1 MVVCGKTRRDPLC
14 PVCIFTSLDVP
25 SSALPLH
32 TSLQAVAVRIH
43 STSLITVCC
52 LYLPPNTVIHQHD
65 LNNLVDQLPVPFVIL
80 GDFNGHNTLWGSA
93 KTNPRGRQIEQVL
106 SDHCLCLLNHEE
118 PTYFHE
124 PTRSFHTLDLAICSP
139 SLLPH
144 LNLSIEKDLY
154 NSDHFLVIL
163 SHDYDTG
170 GKTFPPTY
178 SYGRADWALFT
189 QLAVIPDVMVK
200 AKSVDT
206 AVQEVTNVLIAAAH
220 LSIPKS
226 SGHSFQHYKPWWN
239 ADCQTAYKN
248 QRKLWRIFRR
258 YPSTENLLAF
268 KKAKANARRVRR
280 RSQRQSWIRYVSSL
294 TSTTSSKQL
303 WKKVKAA
310 NGIYREF
317 SFPILQTS
325 NSVFSSSV
333 EIANILGET
342 FQSVSSA
349 ASYNSR
355 FLEIKRQAERTPINF
370 SIRSFFPHNYDF
382 TMTELKKALLQAH
395 NTSSGPDGITYTM
408 LRHLSPNSLTNIL
421 FLFNRVWK
429 EHCFPS
435 SWREATMIPILK
447 PGKVATDPL
456 SYRPI
461 ALTSCFCKTFEHMVN
476 TRLVY
481 VLEKEKCISP
491 LQSGFRKGRSTLD
504 NLVFL
509 ESQIRD
515 AFVRRNHF
523 VSLFFDREKAYDRT
537 WRYGILRNMHD
548 FGLRG
553 NLPIFI
559 FNFLAV
565 RYFHV
570 RIGHSSSHKFI
581 QDQGVPQGSVLS
593 VTLFN
598 IHMSSILGHLP
609 PSVRGILY
617 VDDLQVSCQGSDMR
631 LIERQLQTTV
641 NRLVKWCDQNG
652 HTISPSKSS
661 CVHFC
666 RKRNLHPVLS
676 IHIGNIQIPVV
687 SEVRFLGVIFDS
699 KLIFFCMYF
708 TCGRMYGS
716 ARASV
721 LKRLDTVHHSALRI
735 CSGAFRTSPVTS
747 LYVVCHQPPLELR
760 RRQLS
765 ANYFIRAMSV
775 PSHPLKPF
783 SLAIGLTRL
792 YEARSF
798 NIKPFSERAKAVLND
813 AHLNNINIQEN
824 NILAFPPWDIQIF
837 NFSNPFSGFGKTG
850 TAAIIYQQLFS
861 YHRNKFSK
869 YIPVYTD
876 GSKTA
881 GHVGCGVVFNNTIFS
896 FSLHNSM
903 SVFSAELTAILI
915 ALQHILVSNHRHFCV
930 YTDSVSTLES
940 LHFLTERRHP
950 TVIEILIL
958 LRKFERKGF
967 DIIFS
972 GVPGHVGILGNEQT
986 DTAARSMSDHMQRP
1000 VCYQDLKTFTQNYI
1014 HRVWQET
1021 WDQQTL
1027 NKLHS
1032 IHPSTSHWA
1041 AQPVRRHDVRLTRL
1055 RIGHTRFT
1063 HKHLLLGENAPECPS
1078 CKVPYFVYHIL
1089 IDCPV
1094 FNRHRVTFFHSSV
1107 LTLSDLVGETPHQNL
1122 FAFLLKIG
1130 FLHLI

>member
-1 MVVCGKTRRDPLC
+1 METDANPSDTDYVTDDVKDIIRQYHPVCVALQETFLKSCHTTKIRRYGCLRKDTEGPSVSGG
-14 PVCIFTSLDVP
+14 VCIFTSLDVP
-25 SSALPLH
+25 SSALPFH

-52 LYLPPNTVIHQHD
+52 LYLPPNTAIHQHD
-65 LNNLVDQLPVPFVIL
+65 LNNLINQLPAPFIIL
-80 GDFNGHNTLWGSA
+80 GDFNGHSTLW
-93 KTNPRGRQIEQVL
+93 
-106 SDHCLCLLNHEE
+106 E
-118 PTYFHE
+118 P
-124 PTRSFHTLDLAICSP
+124 
-139 SLLPH
+139 
-144 LNLSIEKDLY
+144 Y
-154 NSDHFLVIL
+154 NSDHFPVIL
-163 SHDYDTG
+163 SHDSDPA

-178 SYGRADWALFT
+178 SYRRADWALFT
-189 QLAVIPDVMVK
+189 QLAVITDAMVK
-200 AKSVDT
+200 TESIDT
-206 AVQEVTNVLIAAAH
+206 AVQEVTNVLIAAAD

-226 SGHSFQHYKPWWN
+226 SSHSFKHYKPWWN

-248 QRKLWRIFRR
+248 QRRLWGIFRR
-258 YPSTENLLAF
+258 YPTTENLLAF
-268 KKAKANARRVRR
+268 K
-280 RSQRQSWIRYVSSL
+280 RQ
-294 TSTTSSKQL
+294 KQML
-303 WKKVKAA
+303 
-310 NGIYREF
+310 
-317 SFPILQTS
+317 
-325 NSVFSSSV
+325 
-333 EIANILGET
+333 
-342 FQSVSSA
+342 
-349 ASYNSR
+349 
-355 FLEIKRQAERTPINF
+355 AE
-370 SIRSFFPHNYDF
+370 
-382 TMTELKKALLQAH
+382 
-395 NTSSGPDGITYTM
+395 
-408 LRHLSPNSLTNIL
+408 
-421 FLFNRVWK
+421 VWK

-435 SWREATMIPILK
+435 SWREAIVIPILK

-461 ALTSCFCKTFEHMVN
+461 ALTSCFCKTFERMVN

-491 LQSGFRKGRSTLD
+491 LQSGFRKGRSTHD

-515 AFVRRNHF
+515 AFVRRNHL
-523 VSLFFDREKAYDRT
+523 VSLFFDIEKAYDRT
-537 WRYGILRNMHD
+537 WRYGILRNMYD

-565 RYFHV
+565 RYFNV

-598 IHMSSILGHLP
+598 IHMSNILHQLP
-609 PSVRGILY
+609 PSVRGMLY

-641 NRLVKWCDQNG
+641 NRLVQWCDQNG

-666 RKRNLHPVLS
+666 RNVLS
-676 IHIGNIQIPVV
+676 NTLWGADRVSLLRVYQALILSRLDYGCVV
-687 SEVRFLGVIFDS
+687 
-699 KLIFFCMYF
+699 
-708 TCGRMYGS
+708 YGS

-721 LKRLDTVHHSALRI
+721 LKRLDTVYHSALRI
-735 CSGAFRTSPVTS
+735 CSGAFKTSPVTS

-760 RRQLS
+760 RRQLC

-783 SLAIGLTRL
+783 ALAIGLNRL

-813 AHLNNINIQEN
+813 AHLNHINIQEN
-824 NILAFPPWDIQIF
+824 NIFAFPPWDIQIF
-837 NFSNPFSGFGKTG
+837 NYHNPFSGYDKAD
-850 TAAIIYQQLFS
+850 TAAVIYQQLF
-861 YHRNKFSK
+861 YFHRNRYSK

-881 GHVGCGVVFNNTIFS
+881 AHVGCGVIFNNTILS
-896 FSLHNSM
+896 FSLHHSM
-903 SVFSAELTAILI
+903 SVFSAELTAILV
-915 ALQHILVSNHRHFCV
+915 ALQHIIVSNHRHFCV
-930 YTDSVSTLES
+930 YTDSMSALES
-940 LHFLTERRHP
+940 LHFSTEHRHP
-950 TVIEILIL
+950 TVIEILLL
-958 LRKFERKGF
+958 LRKLERKGF
-967 DIIFS
+967 DVIFS
-972 GVPGHVGILGNEQT
+972 WVPGHVGILGNEQA

-1000 VCYQDLKTFTQNYI
+1000 VCYRDLKTSTQNYI

-1021 WDQQTL
+1021 WDQQVL

-1041 AQPVRRHDVRLTRL
+1041 ALPVRRHDVRLTRL

-1063 HKHLLLGENAPECPS
+1063 HRHLLLVRKRPPISIAQSDHTSRIRCDAFSARDLDIQKQSAAASQPALDVCRGSACCIVTHASFWKKLCVGDQKNI
-1078 CKVPYFVYHIL
+1078 HI
-1089 IDCPV
+1089 
-1094 FNRHRVTFFHSSV
+1094 NGHSSRREYGSNICDSRNYD
-1107 LTLSDLVGETPHQNL
+1107 TEECCRGYNLSLYPLPEIIKEQENTHQGIGGAIPHLKKKRGRTSLKNSMTWETMSWTFTPRK
-1122 FAFLLKIG
+1122 ATKV
-1130 FLHLI
+1130 